1 MTAGHG
7 EGPKGPVLR
16 HYATRVTDTVTIS
29 DALRRALLAY
39 NARAVHAGGEAEAH
53 VSAFLAEVAADVLA
67 LLDAGKDPVQS
78 ELLAEAYRCLTFAAD
93 DPLGQSCRERDELV
107 NIACHGLAHARLA
120 GPGGR
125 AREDEVHGL
134 LEEGWTASL
143 LAWSQIFPARLDAVT
158 QPCACGALGTRQV
171 LVPVEGR

>member
-1 MTAGHG
+1 M
-7 EGPKGPVLR
+7 
-16 HYATRVTDTVTIS
+16 TDTATINGV
-29 DALRRALLAY
+29 LRRALLTY
-39 NARAVHAGGEAEAH
+39 NARAVHAGGEAAAH
-53 VSAFLAEVAADVLA
+53 VSAFLAEVAADALA
-67 LLDAGKDPVQS
+67 LLEAGEDPVQR

-93 DPLGQSCRERDELV
+93 NPLGQSCRERHELV

-125 AREDEVHGL
+125 AREDEVHEL
-134 LEEGWTASL
+134 LEEEWTTSL

-171 LVPVEGR
+171 LVPGEGR

>member
-1 MTAGHG
+1 MM
-7 EGPKGPVLR
+7 
-16 HYATRVTDTVTIS
+16 DTVTINGV
-29 DALRRALLAY
+29 LRRALLAY
-39 NARAVHAGGEAEAH
+39 NARAVHAGGEAAAH

-67 LLDAGKDPVQS
+67 LLDAGEDPVQR

-93 DPLGQSCRERDELV
+93 DLLGQSCREREELV
-107 NIACHGLAHARLA
+107 NIACHGLAHACLA

-134 LEEGWTASL
+134 LEEEWTASL
-143 LAWSQIFPARLDAVT
+143 LAWSQIFPAHLDAGSLL
-158 QPCACGALGTRQV
+158 CACGALGTRQV